1 MKRAL
6 LVLRH
11 GEAAGER
18 GGSGDFNRPLT
29 REGESDA
36 ARVGREMKARGWI
49 PDHVLYSSAQR
60 TQETVVAALAE
71 LGIAALTDARVR
83 SEKMLYNAPLDVLMY
98 FISACPSHAHRVLI
112 VGHNPGLDQLVE
124 YLADAPP
131 PRKADGRLMPTA
143 ALACFETAANW
154 NELGQGG
161 AHLEA
166 LLRD

>member
-1 MKRAL
+1 MTRAL

-29 REGESDA
+29 REGASDA
-36 ARVGREMKARGWI
+36 ARVGCEMKARGWI

-60 TQETVVAALAE
+60 TQETVVAVLAE
-71 LGIAALTDARVR
+71 LGIALTNARVR
-83 SEKMLYNAPLDVLMY
+83 SEKMLYNAPLDVLLH
-98 FISACPSHAHRVLI
+98 FVSGCPSHVHRVLI
-112 VGHNPGLDQLVE
+112 VGHNPGLEQLVE

-131 PRKADGRLMPTA
+131 LRKSNGKLMTTA
-143 ALACFETAANW
+143 ALACLQTQANW
-154 NELGQGG
+154 RELGRGG